1 MTSEQLATFSEIRRL
16 LADGYYKAERIDIC
30 HKSSDGFCAV
40 RYPTA
45 YSDPEGCGGVE
56 ANGLEIYSYVLGP
69 SRMHYF
75 HKGEGRGDY
84 ATFYSADPFGTALT
98 EVRKW
103 VAEVDEWLADEGI
116 TVPPRSPPNPPQPL

>member
-1 MTSEQLATFSEIRRL
+1 MTPSQLEKFAEIRRL
-16 LADGYYKAERIDIC
+16 LDDGYYKWRFMDGC
-30 HKSSDGFCAV
+30 HKSSDGYCAV

-45 YSDPEGCGGVE
+45 YSDEEGCGGIE

-75 HKGEGRGDY
+75 HKGKGRGDY
-84 ATFYSADPFGTALT
+84 ATFYSADPFQTALT

-103 VAEVDEWLADEGI
+103 IAEVDEQLAEDEI
-116 TVPPRSPPNPPQPL
+116 TVPARAA